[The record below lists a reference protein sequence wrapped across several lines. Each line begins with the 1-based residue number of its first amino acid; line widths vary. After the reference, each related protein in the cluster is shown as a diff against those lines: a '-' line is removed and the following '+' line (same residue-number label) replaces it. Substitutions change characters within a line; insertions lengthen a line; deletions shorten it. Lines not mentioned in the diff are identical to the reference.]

1 MQRPCFGYKRLSLI
15 IESYWALALFDCV
28 AKCFLIIQ
36 KFQQNAQAFWVAS
49 VYFRNEPLMS
59 KDFLQFLKLLFL
71 LKFIT
76 IYIQLSGSLSTNF
89 PLCLNLKRRKI
100 FNVKPKIL
108 SRNAGW
114 ICFHCISVPS
124 YEQMLIIILKR
135 IRRQTRDEIES
146 VFYQNNAMSLG
157 ECTGWCM

>member
-15 IESYWALALFDCV
+15 IESYWLLALFDCV
-28 AKCFLIIQ
+28 AKSFLIIQ
-36 KFQQNAQAFWVAS
+36 KFQQNTQAFWVAS

-59 KDFLQFLKLLFL
+59 KDFLQF
-71 LKFIT
+71 T

-89 PLCLNLKRRKI
+89 PLSLNLEGGK
-100 FNVKPKIL
+100 NCNAKPKCL

-157 ECTGWCM
+157 ECTGCM